1 MGVIGMVRK
10 LIQTALVII
19 IGSSCQAFAAGYRI
33 PEQSLNA
40 TALSSAYIANAN
52 APDAAYYN
60 PANMSWAG
68 HGWDSEFGV
77 SLIYLPSIDYEND
90 PASPNVG
97 APYYAS
103 DGSTKEEYFAIP
115 TFFAVSPPFHN
126 FRFGFAMVSPAGLAK
141 RWDDPYQK
149 GLAQESSMTVIE
161 ANPSLSYKVNE
172 MFSVAVG
179 ARLLYSMATL
189 KSDSGAFI
197 RDMDGDATE
206 YGYNVALT
214 FKPVKELAL
223 AATYRSK
230 IELDMDG
237 DVTLIDNVTSFP
249 TPIEYR
255 GDGSVT
261 IPIPAVLTLA
271 AAYTLDKATFEFTY
285 ERSYWSIY
293 DKLDFEYPSA
303 LPSAYLTAY
312 FDDPI
317 KKDWNDVDAY
327 KFGLTYTWSPKLILM
342 VGGGIYGNPVP
353 DATIS
358 FDLPDSDSWFASLG
372 FRYKH
377 SEKLSYGAAYL
388 HAEKKDRTATSA
400 DFSVDG
406 TFSGAASNLLVFSLA
421 YLF

>member
-1 MGVIGMVRK
+1 MVK
-10 LIQTALVII
+10 KIIQIALVMV
-19 IGSSCQAFAAGYRI
+19 IGSSCRVLAAGYRI

-52 APDAAYYN
+52 GPDAAYYN
-60 PANMSWAG
+60 PANMSWARE
-68 HGWDSEFGV
+68 GWDTELDV
-77 SLIYLPSIDYEND
+77 SLIYLPSIKYKNT
-90 PASPNVG
+90 PGSPNEAIG
-97 APYYAS
+97 GS
-103 DGSTKEEYFAIP
+103 DGSTKEEYFALP
-115 TFFAVSPPFHN
+115 TFFTVSPAFHN
-126 FRFGFAMVSPAGLAK
+126 FRFGFAIVSPAGLAK

-149 GLAQESSMTVIE
+149 GFAQESSLTVIE
-161 ANPSLSYKVNE
+161 ANPTLSYKLNE
-172 MFSVAVG
+172 MFSIGVG

-189 KSDSGAFI
+189 KSDSGYYI

-214 FKPVKELAL
+214 FKPVKELSL
-223 AATYRSK
+223 AATYRSE
-230 IELDMDG
+230 IELDMEG

-255 GDGSVT
+255 GNGSVT
-261 IPIPAVLTLA
+261 IPIPAVLSLA

-293 DKLDFEYPSA
+293 DKLDFNYPSP
-303 LPSAYLTAY
+303 LPSTALTTY
-312 FDDPI
+312 FDNPI
-317 KKDWNDVDAY
+317 TKDWNDVDAY
-327 KFGLTYTWSPKLILM
+327 KFGLTYLWSPKLTLM
-342 VGGGIYGNPVP
+342 AGGGIYGNPVP

-358 FDLPDSDSWFASLG
+358 FDLPDSDAWFASLG

-388 HAEKKDRTATSA
+388 HAEKEDRTATSA
-400 DFSVDG
+400 DISVDG
-406 TFSGAASNLLVFSLA
+406 TFSGASSNLLAFSLT